1 MTTTETAV
9 SAFSAVSVEG
19 DVQVDL
25 VVGSASKVEV
35 YADSALASS
44 VVVGV
49 SQGTLSITF
58 HPSCED
64 VDEDPQVTVTSPSL
78 PTAISATQ
86 DAEFEFPGGSGRR
99 RHGTAATVGSMSLT
113 ASSDAK
119 IKLKQVQVTGTL
131 DITTSADGDVDTQN
145 TVSPLTVVP
154 ASSDSQ
160 VQGGSTTDLQVTI
173 SGDSQVKYY
182 VTGTASGSVT
192 PDSKLKLKV
201 QDGPPPSSLS
211 CSAIT
216 GGGRCELD

>member
-1 MTTTETAV
+1 MTTTETTVA
-9 SAFSAVSVEG
+9 AFSAVAVEG
-19 DVQVDL
+19 DVDVDL

-64 VDEDPQVTVTSPSL
+64 VDEDPKVTVTSPSL
-78 PTAISATQ
+78 PTAITASQ

-99 RHGTAATVGSMSLT
+99 RYGTAATVESMSLT

-119 IKLKQVQVTGTL
+119 IQLRQVQVTGTL
-131 DITTSADGDVDTQN
+131 DITTSADGDVDTQDTN
-145 TVSPLTVVP
+145 SPLTTVT

-160 VQGGSTTDLQVTI
+160 VQGGSTTNLESTI
-173 SGDSQVKYY
+173 SGHSQVKYY

-192 PDSKLKLKV
+192 EYSKLKLKV
-201 QDGPPPSSLS
+201 QPGGAPPTY
-211 CSAIT
+211 SAVT
-216 GGGRCELD
+216 KDSTSRVELA